1 MVDVILTLSIIT
13 LYINGLNTPSKVR
26 NWQNGLIYMILLYNV
41 YKRNTIYSKTK
52 IGWKKYAL
60 QTVTDESWNG
70 YTNIRQETLR
80 QNSLLKDIL

>member
-41 YKRNTIYSKTK
+41 YKRNTVYSKTK
-52 IGWKKYAL
+52 IG
-60 QTVTDESWNG
+60 
-70 YTNIRQETLR
+70 
-80 QNSLLKDIL
+80 